1 MRSMFKN
8 LPGDHLST
16 VQLLLTTLRDMVVRS
31 EFVSK
36 TAKIHLFTNQALH
49 QLALLYNWTGRVD
62 FSVSEGTQEMSEG
75 QRKKEGIRLVRQLVH
90 EFLLELCCDFRNGI
104 NFHNKTFG
112 TSGKNMNPVL
122 HKFLLDLRQANR
134 DPLEA
139 ELVIRVLKAC
149 PDLLNRYLSDVTF
162 SFSPRPSAQWT
173 DNMALFTEIY
183 QSQPDISPVFDLP
196 EPRPAEEV
204 ISMVMV
210 TAVPSAVKPV
220 IAQGIKHAEP
230 SVRATTCS
238 LLVCVLQ
245 RAFKVISYCQD
256 TERWTNHAVY
266 SVNDME
272 RVAGLFRE
280 ALMKMLPD
288 VNTVISAW
296 QAARKQDRA
305 TLNADDMQTGKTA
318 VLSDVDGVLHVLRLY
333 QQVLPDHFLQSNYD
347 FSKMLHDTAAW
358 VMENGMTSP
367 WLHVMNILGKLPK
380 GRIKWHKEE
389 KGQRTGCYQLM
400 QVFSDASDIQVVKE
414 TKELLV
420 KVLSD
425 TGLFDHT
432 LSEAELWLR
441 HLRIL
446 ETSEERAEVLTF
458 LDKVLTR
465 GVRNPYP
472 FADKVAEMIV
482 EASSYA
488 SDKVNTTESD
498 LESIPDNNE
507 DILEDGPQSS
517 TSLLPFSAF
526 VPALLEDCRSLIQKT
541 VGGTVQPSVSNGIHS
556 FLTPAVLDLLHLQ
569 LVLTFTLLCC
579 YLSVANHIHN
589 VLTPAVLDLLHSQID
604 PLPLCLILRQH
615 LAAIQGEVSTSSTK
629 KLEPQPWIADCNT
642 LAQIVAEFLSSMET
656 PMIET
661 LPCDKLVKTLQKDL
675 FVARKKK
682 TSVEF
687 CRSVCEKMRSLD
699 ASSFDLVADVD
710 LFLDLCSTSPVFLV
724 TLLERLAR
732 TRRLPVTLVFTL
744 SRCCKDV
751 SVATLLFQL
760 TNRQLLYDQD
770 VKDAIL
776 AVIKLLK
783 DSEFVFA
790 AKCVLLSLK
799 REIDSSSPYL
809 LRTSSLHT
817 SNDVTNY
824 FTFLQEILQA
834 LWKTQDQGVLD
845 VHAGKDEL
853 EELEETI
860 LSHPT
865 VDSWFLKPKTG
876 DKKTESDAVS
886 DAMSEE
892 TCKII
897 ASMMRHSPSR
907 STQERV
913 QRLIRKV
920 VTILRPEI
928 ASAQKKD
935 LWAQDTYILTL
946 KLFNRLL
953 FCADTE
959 VVTQVVEDLAKLP
972 IHFLTPYKDSS
983 HLKYSWSTGHP
994 SLFGKVLVSGV
1005 QRLMA
1010 DTGAQVSSCCFH
1022 KLYQLLLLTGN
1033 EDLMTTFLR
1042 LVETQAFP
1050 AEVYESLPLN
1060 VRLEKPTIEAAASL
1074 VEHSSVYRAR
1084 LGDFFLS
1091 IEGKKHLLTSANW
1104 LNVYVPTLNAY
1115 FRQAELANDT
1125 ETPGQVCQMLL
1136 EGRFDNK
1143 DPILH
1148 IKKKY
1153 VPGAMELV
1161 ARLLK
1166 LNGNASDARMYL
1178 DCKMPEFSTPH
1189 LSRSRKWQVVVD
1201 ILKDLRD
1208 QEKEDDD
1215 DEEKEKN
1222 DKLCGRLLVDSWR
1235 ELTTLWK
1242 KKKDAAV
1249 VLKLQ
1254 EEENGLLET
1263 MQRLMSFV
1271 GKDSLPNVEDY
1282 ESDWNE
1288 FVKTGL
1294 RYNLGNAQFLRTLR
1308 CLTETVYVPDAPEQ
1322 SMLLPVATLYQMI
1335 WSHSNFLSII
1345 MARPDGNAEST
1356 AKVDLVELLFQ
1367 LVTMDTTACTNQHI
1381 PVLLGAYDA
1390 TLSRADQTLLCILHV
1405 YEEQG
1410 FASAEF
1416 MPWLWGVSSVEHY
1429 QMRKNFG
1436 PSLWQQP
1443 GMEDVLKMVEKEKM
1457 NRSVLNFPVS
1467 RSLKPQV
1474 CGVPQTEG
1482 EMYDPCFFLPLFASI
1497 LTPECVVDCRKF
1509 VESHCLGFVLAGL
1522 ASNDADMRAASY
1534 YVLSLFYQ
1542 HLEGARFAEK
1552 RQLLYLLQCLQNGIH
1567 RPNLQVPNILTLFLA
1582 RTVQLLLQ
1590 PDEHMYPLVCRYLLV
1605 RPDLDL
1611 KAIPEFHILF
1621 FSTSMEYKTER
1632 SWILTLLV
1640 EGLRDKQDFL
1650 LYQSKSV
1657 FSIALTFYE
1666 SPLSDEHSKTL
1677 VMSLLQKACC
1687 IQEAAESLCQQHG
1700 FLSWLHALILR
1711 RKGEAGTLS
1720 QIIQLL
1726 HCLWTTLLGTA
1737 RNVSSDKEVLLEIQT
1752 TAQMQTTLPAEL
1764 AKEILL
1770 VCCSISESLG

>member
-1 MRSMFKN
+1 
-8 LPGDHLST
+8 
-16 VQLLLTTLRDMVVRS
+16 
-31 EFVSK
+31 
-36 TAKIHLFTNQALH
+36 
-49 QLALLYNWTGRVD
+49 
-62 FSVSEGTQEMSEG
+62 
-75 QRKKEGIRLVRQLVH
+75 
-90 EFLLELCCDFRNGI
+90 
-104 NFHNKTFG
+104 
-112 TSGKNMNPVL
+112 
-122 HKFLLDLRQANR
+122 
-134 DPLEA
+134 
-139 ELVIRVLKAC
+139 
-149 PDLLNRYLSDVTF
+149 
-162 SFSPRPSAQWT
+162 
-173 DNMALFTEIY
+173 
-183 QSQPDISPVFDLP
+183 
-196 EPRPAEEV
+196 
-204 ISMVMV
+204 MVMV

-220 IAQGIKHAEP
+220 IAQGIKHTEP

-245 RAFKVISYCQD
+245 RAFKVISHCQD

-266 SVNDME
+266 SVHDME
-272 RVAGLFRE
+272 RFMGLFKE

-305 TLNADDMQTGKTA
+305 TLSAEETQAGKTA
-318 VLSDVDGVLHVLRLY
+318 VFSDVDGVLHVLRLY

-358 VMENGMTSP
+358 VVEHGITSP

-441 HLRIL
+441 HLRLL
-446 ETSEERAEVLTF
+446 ETSEERVEVLTF
-458 LDKVLTR
+458 LDKVLTQ

-482 EASSYA
+482 ETSSFT
-488 SDKVNTTESD
+488 SDKVNTAESD
-498 LESIPDNNE
+498 LEPIPDANSTINDE

-526 VPALLEDCRSLIQKT
+526 VPALLEDCRSVIQK
-541 VGGTVQPSVSNGIHS
+541 VVQPSVANSIHS
-556 FLTPAVLDLLHLQ
+556 FLTPA
-569 LVLTFTLLCC
+569 
-579 YLSVANHIHN
+579 I
-589 VLTPAVLDLLHSQID
+589 LDLLHSQID

-615 LAAIQGEVSTSSTK
+615 LAAIQGEVSTMSK
-629 KLEPQPWIADCNT
+629 KLEPQPWTADCNT
-642 LAQIVAEFLSSMET
+642 LAQTVAEFLSSTEIT
-656 PMIET
+656 RIET
-661 LPCDKLVKTLQKDL
+661 LPCDELMKMLRGELFDELVKMLETDR
-675 FVARKKK
+675 FVAFKN

-687 CRSVCEKMRSLD
+687 FRSVFERMRSLD
-699 ASSFDLVADVD
+699 ASSFDLVADSFLELCSRMSLDISSFNRVTD
-710 LFLDLCSTSPVFLV
+710 SFLDLSSKSPVFL
-724 TLLERLAR
+724 TLEKLAR
-732 TRRLPVTLVFTL
+732 TRRLPETLVWTLSQSCKVVSIATLVFQ
-744 SRCCKDV
+744 S
-751 SVATLLFQL
+751 S
-760 TNRQLLYDQD
+760 NRQLLHQEV
-770 VKDAIL
+770 VKDAVL
-776 AVIKLLK
+776 ASIKLLK

-790 AKCVLLSLK
+790 AKCLLLSLK
-799 REIDSSSPYL
+799 RELDSSSPA
-809 LRTSSLHT
+809 SS
-817 SNDVTNY
+817 NVTDY
-824 FTFLQEILQA
+824 FIFLQEILEA
-834 LWKTQDQGVLD
+834 LWKTQDKEVLD
-845 VHAGKDEL
+845 VHAGKDKS

-897 ASMMRHSPSR
+897 ASVMLHSPSK
-907 STQERV
+907 STQERM
-913 QRLIRKV
+913 QHLIRKV

-959 VVTQVVEDLAKLP
+959 VVMQVVEDLAKLP
-972 IHFLTPYKDSS
+972 IHFLTPHKDSS
-983 HLKYSWSTGHP
+983 HLKHFTGRP

-1042 LVETQAFP
+1042 LLETQAFP
-1050 AEVYESLPLN
+1050 AEVYESLPIN
-1060 VRLEKPTIEAAASL
+1060 VRLEKPTVEATASL

-1091 IEGKKHLLTSANW
+1091 TEGKKHLLTSANW

-1125 ETPGQVCQMLL
+1125 EIPGRVCQMLL
-1136 EGRFDNK
+1136 EGRFDDK

-1201 ILKDLRD
+1201 IIKDLRD
-1208 QEKEDDD
+1208 KEKEDDD
-1215 DEEKEKN
+1215 GEEKEKN
-1222 DKLCGRLLVDSWR
+1222 DKLCGRLLVSFWKD
-1235 ELTTLWK
+1235 LTILWK
-1242 KKKDAAV
+1242 KRKDAADI
-1249 VLKLQ
+1249 LSLQ

-1263 MQRLMSFV
+1263 MQRLLSFV

-1294 RYNLGNAQFLRTLR
+1294 RYNLGNPHFLRTLR
-1308 CLTETVYVPDAPEQ
+1308 LLTEAVYVPDAPGQ
-1322 SMLLPVATLYQMI
+1322 WMLLPVATLYQMI

-1345 MARPDGNAEST
+1345 MARPDGKAESA
-1356 AKVDLVELLFQ
+1356 AKGDLVELLFQ

-1390 TLSRADQTLLCILHV
+1390 TLSRTDQTLLCILHV
-1405 YEEQG
+1405 YEGQG

-1429 QMRKNFG
+1429 QMRKNSG

-1474 CGVPQTEG
+1474 CEVPQTEG
-1482 EMYDPCFFLPLFASI
+1482 EMYDPCFFLPLFASV

-1509 VESHCLGFVLAGL
+1509 VESHCLGFMLAGL

-1534 YVLSLFYQ
+1534 HVLSLFYQ

-1567 RPNLQVPNILTLFLA
+1567 RPNLQVPNIVTLFLA

-1640 EGLRDKQDFL
+1640 DGLRDKQDFL
-1650 LYQSKSV
+1650 LYQSKAV
-1657 FSIALTFYE
+1657 FSIGLTFYE
-1666 SPLSDEHSKTL
+1666 SPLSDEHSKAL

-1700 FLSWLHALILR
+1700 LLSWLHALVIR
-1711 RKGEAGTLS
+1711 RKGDAGLLS
-1720 QIIQLL
+1720 QVIQLL
-1726 HCLWTTLLGTA
+1726 HCLWATLLGTA
-1737 RNVSSDKEVLLEIQT
+1737 RNVSSDKEVLSEIQT
-1752 TAQMQTTLPAEL
+1752 TAQTQTTVPSEL

-1770 VCCSISESLG
+1770 VCSSISESLD